1 MPKKIKIPQI
11 SLLFLNV
18 ISFGCISWILF
29 YTYILPL
36 RIGINRMSRFDV
48 RTLTLLSS
56 VYPMWWF
63 GELCWDYPP
72 VKPSSRLLAH
82 VPSISVSSWLF
93 TPLLFTFLTHRFGHL
108 VPWVV
113 HVMFAILYLLV
124 LPCSTPSSVELEPN
138 RSGTGLFKDVVE
150 KTPKVLTTPRSP
162 LLRHWW
168 YKCIYFSRMSQIV
181 TKSWLW
187 TVGAEDW
194 HPHEE
199 GQFSGYPG

>member
-1 MPKKIKIPQI
+1 MPKKKKIKIPQI

-18 ISFGCISWILF
+18 ISFVCISWILF

-36 RIGINRMSRFDV
+36 RIGISRMSRFDV

-63 GELCWDYPP
+63 GELCCNYPP

-93 TPLLFTFLTHRFGHL
+93 TPLLFTFLTHRFGRH

-113 HVMFAILYLLV
+113 NVMFAILYLLV
-124 LPCSTPSSVELEPN
+124 PPMLNPIICRARTKQIRDRVIQGCC
-138 RSGTGLFKDVVE
+138 RKD
-150 KTPKVLTTPRSP
+150 
-162 LLRHWW
+162 
-168 YKCIYFSRMSQIV
+168 SQI
-181 TKSWLW
+181 K
-187 TVGAEDW
+187 A
-194 HPHEE
+194 
-199 GQFSGYPG
+199 

>member
-1 MPKKIKIPQI
+1 
-11 SLLFLNV
+11 
-18 ISFGCISWILF
+18 
-29 YTYILPL
+29 
-36 RIGINRMSRFDV
+36 MSRFDV

-63 GELCWDYPP
+63 GELCCNYPP

-187 TVGAEDW
+187 TVGSEDW

-199 GQFSGYPG
+199 GQFSGNPG